1 VPRAPAVAWV
11 GPPPV
16 GCGEAPAAAARRLPQ
31 RAASAGS
38 WRAFSA
44 AGDGVPRAVPW
55 AGSGPRDRAAT
66 GRREPR
72 TVVGVTIPVRAGA
85 ARPVNSPGAPDPLA
99 PLLDLPGV
107 GEAADAAR
115 ATVDRLL
122 RHKVLRRESAGV
134 STESALRGAR
144 ASAALEGVDVP
155 LADLRSGAVDDP
167 VVQGALRVSAG
178 LGGMVETWP
187 RAPGQVLAR
196 LHVLAAADLAD
207 ASSLGRPG
215 PHVGPRLSGLLSLVT
230 GGTAAPAVVIAA
242 LVHGEIAALRPFGTS
257 DGVVA
262 RAAARL
268 TGITRGL
275 DPKAVSVPEVGF
287 AELGREAYA
296 EALAGYAS
304 GEPDGVARWL
314 VHCCRATEHGAIE
327 SLAICE
333 SLLRG

>member
-1 VPRAPAVAWV
+1 
-11 GPPPV
+11 
-16 GCGEAPAAAARRLPQ
+16 
-31 RAASAGS
+31 
-38 WRAFSA
+38 
-44 AGDGVPRAVPW
+44 
-55 AGSGPRDRAAT
+55 
-66 GRREPR
+66 
-72 TVVGVTIPVRAGA
+72 VTIPVRAGA
-85 ARPVNSPGAPDPLA
+85 VRPASNPGTRDPLT
-99 PLLDLPGV
+99 PLLALPGV
-107 GEAADAAR
+107 GEAADSAR
-115 ATVDRLL
+115 AAVDRLL

-155 LADLRSGAVDDP
+155 LGDLRSGSVDDP
-167 VVQGALRVSAG
+167 VVLGALRVSAA

-207 ASSLGRPG
+207 AAGLGRPA
-215 PHVGPRLSGLLSLVT
+215 PHAGPRLSGLLSLVT
-230 GGTAAPAVVIAA
+230 GGTAAPAVVVAA
-242 LVHGEIAALRPFGTS
+242 LVHGELAALRPFGSS

-287 AELGREAYA
+287 AELGRDAYA
-296 EALAGYAS
+296 DALAGYAS
-304 GEPDGVARWL
+304 GEPDGVAGWL
-314 VHCCRATEHGAIE
+314 VHCCRATEHGAVE
-327 SLAICE
+327 GLAICE

>member
-1 VPRAPAVAWV
+1 V
-11 GPPPV
+11 
-16 GCGEAPAAAARRLPQ
+16 
-31 RAASAGS
+31 S
-38 WRAFSA
+38 
-44 AGDGVPRAVPW
+44 
-55 AGSGPRDRAAT
+55 
-66 GRREPR
+66 
-72 TVVGVTIPVRAGA
+72 
-85 ARPVNSPGAPDPLA
+85 SPGAPDPLA

-107 GEAADAAR
+107 RDAADAAR
-115 ATVDRLL
+115 AAVDRLL

-155 LADLRSGAVDDP
+155 LADLRSGAVEDP

-178 LGGMVETWP
+178 LGNMVETWP

-207 ASSLGRPG
+207 AAALGRPA
-215 PHVGPRLSGLLSLVT
+215 PHAGPRLSGLLALVT
-230 GGTAAPAVVIAA
+230 GGTAATA
-242 LVHGEIAALRPFGTS
+242 

-262 RAAARL
+262 RAAGRL

-287 AELGREAYA
+287 AELGRTSYA

-304 GEPDGVARWL
+304 GEPQGVAGWL
-314 VHCCRATEHGAIE
+314 VHCCRATEHGALE
-327 SLAICE
+327 GLAICE